1 VTFLRRVL
9 LLDHPQETRFFA
21 VIGALGV
28 VLGIAYWFVS
38 YEVAGTVLLVGFG
51 LASGLAAARLFVTW
65 RGREVARRVRAGAG
79 EPSARGPDEGEGPGG
94 GLAGV
99 DRPFLDESGRLP
111 APTLA
116 PLALGLGI
124 SLALTAVVFGPW
136 LLVAAVIPLVWGC
149 WAWFAGAREEFEA
162 AEGDEMVADPAER
175 DAIVADPAG
184 QPPTMQESR
193 LAGQNRPGGRRR
205 PTREAS

>member
-1 VTFLRRVL
+1 MTRLRRVL

-38 YEVAGTVLLVGFG
+38 YEVAGTVLLTSFG
-51 LASGLAAARLFVTW
+51 LASGLAAARLVVT
-65 RGREVARRVRAGAG
+65 RRNAG
-79 EPSARGPDEGEGPGG
+79 EP
-94 GLAGV
+94 AGA

-136 LLVAAVIPLVWGC
+136 LVVAAAIPLAWGG
-149 WAWFAGAREEFEA
+149 WAWFAGARDEFDAVEGEEA
-162 AEGDEMVADPAER
+162 VVDVVA
-175 DAIVADPAG
+175 
-184 QPPTMQESR
+184 QPPAMQESR
-193 LAGQNRPGGRRR
+193 LAGQDGPGTQRR
-205 PTREAS
+205 PTGETS